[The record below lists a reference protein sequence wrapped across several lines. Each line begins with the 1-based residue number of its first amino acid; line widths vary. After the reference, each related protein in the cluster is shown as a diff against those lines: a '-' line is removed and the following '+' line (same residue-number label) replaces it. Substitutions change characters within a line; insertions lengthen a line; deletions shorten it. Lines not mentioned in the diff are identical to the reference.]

1 MFQAFSSFTQST
13 GGIAHALTSHGVV
26 ANSHFLYSAQ
36 ENICFCFAK
45 QFFSNLLF
53 TSTFFKRSHKQR
65 YNPFY
70 FNFFFT
76 FLPYHSATKGL
87 HGLILTLLLLF
98 LLSQPE
104 IGGRPISD
112 PYTSIVI
119 PTARHSFRALETGL
133 NSCSIGLLLGI
144 HSRDTISCYH

>member
-1 MFQAFSSFTQST
+1 MLWSCFLRSSRSNRNRTVLWLLNCFHQAETSQGTKEKRENTPNSSFPTYFEWASDFSGEGALVFQAFSSFTQST

-36 ENICFCFAK
+36 ENICFCLAK

-70 FNFFFT
+70 FNFFS
-76 FLPYHSATKGL
+76 HSCPI
-87 HGLILTLLLLF
+87 ILQRRG
-98 LLSQPE
+98 SM
-104 IGGRPISD
+104 G
-112 PYTSIVI
+112 
-119 PTARHSFRALETGL
+119 
-133 NSCSIGLLLGI
+133 
-144 HSRDTISCYH
+144 